1 MNWHGQWAP
10 VVLMVVINFA
20 LATVNALIKK
30 IMNDGISNLVI
41 VTYRQTISGLF
52 LAPIALFWE
61 RNSRPK
67 LTAEIL
73 FQLFFSALIGVT
85 LSQYT
90 FLIGLEYTSATFA
103 CAFANLV
110 PVCTFL
116 LALPFGL
123 EKVNM
128 KSFSG
133 RAKVLGALICIG
145 GALLLSLYQG
155 NPLTKPHVAD
165 TEQIT
170 TIQST
175 KPKKWAIGSI
185 ILILAFTFW
194 SSWFLM
200 QARIGKRYPCQY
212 SSTAMLSIF
221 GAIQSAILCLIIDRK
236 LSGWVLKGKL
246 DITTVI
252 YSGMVGS
259 GLCYVGM
266 SWCVKQ
272 RGPVFTSSFTPLVQI
287 FVAMF
292 DFSLLHEPIFLGSV
306 LGSVL
311 VVSGMYILLLGKSK
325 EIDEAKMKQA
335 QVVALQGQ
343 DDEEH
348 CNGVSHVIPIT
359 SNSTTIP

>member
-1 MNWHGQWAP
+1 MNWHGKWAP

-20 LATVNALIKK
+20 LATVNALIKR
-30 IMNDGISNLVI
+30 ILNDGISNLVI

-52 LAPIALFWE
+52 LAPIAFFWE

-73 FQLFFSALIGVT
+73 CQLFFSALIGVT

-103 CAFANLV
+103 CAFTNLV

-133 RAKVLGALICIG
+133 RAKVLG
-145 GALLLSLYQG
+145 
-155 NPLTKPHVAD
+155 TDH
-165 TEQIT
+165 IT
-170 TIQST
+170 TNQST

-185 ILILAFTFW
+185 VLILAFTLW

-221 GAIQSAILCLIIDRK
+221 GAIQSAILCLITDRK
-236 LSGWVLKGKL
+236 LSSWVLKGKL

-252 YSGMVGS
+252 FSGMVGS

-272 RGPVFTSSFTPLVQI
+272 RGPVFTSAFSPLVQI

-292 DFSLLHEPIFLGSV
+292 DFSLLREPIYLGSV

-311 VVSGMYILLLGKSK
+311 VISGMYILLLGKSK

-335 QVVALQGQ
+335 QVALQGQ
-343 DDEEH
+343 EDEEH

-359 SNSTTIP
+359 SNSTTNP